1 VVVLQ
6 PATESFSAFDAA
18 SDGISIIHWLNQL
31 IAQSL
36 MVPFCV
42 VMLDVFAN
50 GVLQ

>member
-6 PATESFSAFDAA
+6 HATESFAALDAA
-18 SDGISIIHWLNQL
+18 SNRTSIIHWLNQL

-36 MVPFCV
+36 LVPFCV